1 MLSTPC
7 WFIKLIPAQEEAD
20 LHTDHRADGE
30 LWGILARRKQ
40 RSFLPT
46 LTESSSEEQRLKR
59 SWKIHRARQDM
70 WETHKVGHCPGIGRI
85 NWQILQQEVAGRH
98 TGGGSLKEPS
108 FGLVTDFPKL
118 AVM

>member
-1 MLSTPC
+1 
-7 WFIKLIPAQEEAD
+7 
-20 LHTDHRADGE
+20 
-30 LWGILARRKQ
+30 
-40 RSFLPT
+40 
-46 LTESSSEEQRLKR
+46 
-59 SWKIHRARQDM
+59 M
-70 WETHKVGHCPGIGRI
+70 WETHKVGHCPSIGRI

>member
-1 MLSTPC
+1 
-7 WFIKLIPAQEEAD
+7 
-20 LHTDHRADGE
+20 
-30 LWGILARRKQ
+30 
-40 RSFLPT
+40 
-46 LTESSSEEQRLKR
+46 
-59 SWKIHRARQDM
+59 M

-98 TGGGSLKEPS
+98 TGGRSLKEPS